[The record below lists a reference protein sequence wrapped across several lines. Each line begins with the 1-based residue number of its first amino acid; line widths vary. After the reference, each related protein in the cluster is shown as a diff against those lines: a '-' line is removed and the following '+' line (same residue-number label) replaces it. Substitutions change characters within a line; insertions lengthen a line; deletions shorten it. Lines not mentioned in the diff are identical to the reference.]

1 MRAQGKTAEWGL
13 RAASKKVLCV
23 ALAGAVAT
31 GFSFA
36 MMNAAPV
43 RADALTYTGF
53 LTMKQ
58 FDGNHVAYLGQTTET
73 CAFTGS
79 GVAPSKVTISNKKVA
94 VTPYNGPSELYIDF
108 KKVGTTTITYYVKGK
123 KHTAK
128 WTIKKF
134 TNPFATFKTGT
145 TNLKK
150 YGKKAYFNGTITG
163 RGASKIYTG
172 ATKDFVYQD
181 GTAQGASL
189 PEGLQV
195 GKKLIVKASSGW
207 KIYGLYADTKAI
219 KSGATIAKGTGTV
232 SVLMQNKKD
241 KTIVH
246 YTITNNDEWG

>member
-1 MRAQGKTAEWGL
+1 MEWGL
-13 RAASKKVLCV
+13 RATGKKLLCV

-36 MMNAAPV
+36 MMNAAPAK
-43 RADALTYTGF
+43 ADALTYTGF

-79 GVAPSKVTISNKKVA
+79 GVAPTKVTISNKKVA

-108 KKVGTTTITYYVKGK
+108 KKVGTTTITYYIKGK
-123 KHTAK
+123 KHTSK

-145 TNLKK
+145 ANLKK
-150 YGKKAYFNGTITG
+150 YGKASYFNGTING

-172 ATKDFVYQD
+172 APKEFMYQD
-181 GTAQGASL
+181 GTAQGTCVDT
-189 PEGLQV
+189 PLQT
-195 GKKLIVKASSGW
+195 GKKLVVKASSGW
-207 KIYGLYADTKAI
+207 KVYGIYSDSKAI
-219 KSGATIAKGTGTV
+219 KSGAVIAQGTGTV
-232 SVLMQNKKD
+232 HVLMQNKKD

-246 YTITNNDEWG
+246 YSVMNNEWG